1 MSPIAWYQPVL
12 TFRSI
17 VCRLGP
23 VTVTLLPGY
32 PGFTDYGL
40 ITLLYQDSMGGL
52 EVKGVDGEWIHAEPI
67 KNSVLINAGDLLEI
81 YTGGRL
87 PATFHRVVIP
97 EEEVRRN
104 SSRYICHT

>member
-1 MSPIAWYQPVL
+1 M
-12 TFRSI
+12 
-17 VCRLGP
+17 
-23 VTVTLLPGY
+23 LPGY

>member
-1 MSPIAWYQPVL
+1 MPVKKEL
-12 TFRSI
+12 S
-17 VCRLGP
+17 
-23 VTVTLLPGY
+23 VTLLPGY